1 MMRDEVR
8 RPQLDFVHKL
18 LNLLVEFGI
27 NTSFFQKKKK
37 KKCQWASLKDSTHF
51 IGPNHN

>member
-37 KKCQWASLKDSTHF
+37 KKNVNGLH
-51 IGPNHN
+51 